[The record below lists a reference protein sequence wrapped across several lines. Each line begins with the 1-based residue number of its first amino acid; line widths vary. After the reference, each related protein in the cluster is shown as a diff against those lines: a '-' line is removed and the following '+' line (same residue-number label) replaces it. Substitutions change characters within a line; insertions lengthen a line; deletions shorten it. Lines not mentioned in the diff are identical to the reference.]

1 MQTLVLVAASVDE
14 VSSEESSTAITIM
27 PSKNSINRP
36 KLTPN
41 VHHKVHSLNKKR
53 AQRERAGLL
62 KPARS
67 SANSKS
73 GEIKS
78 VALDLYFENKKSESQ
93 GSTAVTLPNTASPP
107 ASITTR
113 TLSKKRA
120 KKIERNLKYAAQRK
134 LLVDASAK
142 LEDGM
147 DIDLDSSKKV
157 KENGKKSSLTLV
169 KEALW
174 SVIDDAAS
182 HGLIIENGQG
192 TTLGGPVFPWGKH
205 INILYSNNNSFY
217 VY

>member
-1 MQTLVLVAASVDE
+1 
-14 VSSEESSTAITIM
+14 M

-36 KLTPN
+36 KLTSN
-41 VHHKVHSLNKKR
+41 LHHKVHSLNKKR

-67 SANSKS
+67 SVNSKS

-78 VALDLYFENKKSESQ
+78 VALDLYFQNKKNESQ
-93 GSTAVTLPNTASPP
+93 NSTAVTLQNASSSP

-120 KKIERNLKYAAQRK
+120 KKIERNLKYATQRK

-142 LEDGM
+142 LEDEM
-147 DIDLDSSKKV
+147 EIDLDGGKKV
-157 KENGKKSSLTLV
+157 KENEKKSSLTLV
-169 KEALW
+169 KEALS
-174 SVIDDAAS
+174 SVIDDTAS
-182 HGLIIENGQG
+182 QGLIIENRQG
-192 TTLGGPVFPWGKH
+192 TTLGGPFFPWVRH
-205 INILYSNNNSFY
+205 LRILYSRNGSVY

>member
-1 MQTLVLVAASVDE
+1 
-14 VSSEESSTAITIM
+14 M

-36 KLTPN
+36 KLTSN
-41 VHHKVHSLNKKR
+41 LHYKVHSLNKKR

-67 SANSKS
+67 SVNSKS

-78 VALDLYFENKKSESQ
+78 VALDLYFQNKKNESQ
-93 GSTAVTLPNTASPP
+93 NSTAVTLQNASSSP

-120 KKIERNLKYAAQRK
+120 KKIERNLKYATQRK

-142 LEDGM
+142 LEDEM
-147 DIDLDSSKKV
+147 DIDLDGGKKV
-157 KENGKKSSLTLV
+157 KENEKKSSLTLV

-174 SVIDDAAS
+174 SVIDDTAS
-182 HGLIIENGQG
+182 QGLIIENGQG
-192 TTLGGPVFPWGKH
+192 TTLGGPFFP
-205 INILYSNNNSFY
+205 
-217 VY
+217 

>member
-1 MQTLVLVAASVDE
+1 
-14 VSSEESSTAITIM
+14 M

-36 KLTPN
+36 KLTSN
-41 VHHKVHSLNKKR
+41 LHHKVHTLGRKR
-53 AQRERAGLL
+53 AQREKAGLL

-78 VALDLYFENKKSESQ
+78 VALDLYFENKKNENTA
-93 GSTAVTLPNTASPP
+93 STAVTLPNAPSPP
-107 ASITTR
+107 ATITTR

-134 LLVDASAK
+134 LLVDAAAK
-142 LEDGM
+142 VEDQM
-147 DIDLDSSKKV
+147 DIDLDHPKKV
-157 KENGKKSSLTLV
+157 KESRKKSSLTLV

-174 SVIDDAAS
+174 SVIDDTSS

-192 TTLGGPVFPWGKH
+192 TTLGGPFFP
-205 INILYSNNNSFY
+205 
-217 VY
+217 